1 MVEKNY
7 PKSQLQGTPKFD
19 QAEPDKLSLTLV
31 NGKLQVF
38 QYVLSWPLD

>member
-19 QAEPDKLSLTLV
+19 AEPDKLSLTLV